1 MRTVKMLTDKEYTD
15 LIISLT
21 DDEKRAKKICKKFN
35 VDFEDVKEYDWG
47 FEWQIWKA
55 TQKNKKNKK
64 KVLTNNKS
72 NDIINT

>member
-21 DDEKRAKKICKKFN
+21 DDEKSAKKICKKFD
-35 VDFEDVKEYDWG
+35 VDFEDVKDYDWG

-64 KVLTNNKS
+64 KCWQTTKVM
-72 NDIINT
+72 I